1 MCITAAV
8 GALAPNRLNDVKTIQ
23 LFLNIHVRPPLRL
36 LDVDGAC
43 GRLTVDAI
51 HAYQRDVIGM
61 ANPDARVD
69 PNGATLRSLKTSIPA
84 NAFYPE
90 QLHGIALS
98 ATRQQVERFYGP
110 LQRHM
115 ANYGIDTPRRRAHFL
130 AQLCH
135 ESGQLRY
142 TEEIASGA
150 AYEGRADLGN
160 TQPGDGRRFKGRG
173 LIQLTGRANYV
184 AFGRA
189 VGRDFSTDATAPLLA
204 TDPDLAVQVSCW
216 FWSTR
221 GLNGPADA
229 NDIRRIT
236 LRINGGLNGYGDR
249 QALYAR
255 AACMFNLP

>member
-1 MCITAAV
+1 MCIDAAV

-23 LFLNIHVRPPLRL
+23 ILVNFSTPPPMRL
-36 LDVDGAC
+36 LDVDGIC
-43 GRLTVDAI
+43 GRQTIDTIHAFQTRTMGMVDA
-51 HAYQRDVIGM
+51 DG
-61 ANPDARVD
+61 RVD
-69 PNGATLRSLKTSIPA
+69 RGGRTLRASKQAVPQ
-84 NAFYPE
+84 NGFFPGH
-90 QLHGIALS
+90 LHGIAL
-98 ATRQQVERFYGP
+98 AAGRQLVERFHMP

-130 AQLCH
+130 AQVCH
-135 ESGQLRY
+135 ESAQLRY

-150 AYEGRADLGN
+150 AYEGRVDLGN

-184 AFGRA
+184 AFGQA
-189 VGRDFSTDATAPLLA
+189 LGRNFTTDANAALLA
-204 TDPDLAVQVSCW
+204 TDPDLATQVACW

-221 GLNGPADA
+221 ALNGPADA
-229 NDIRRIT
+229 NDLRRIT